1 MEYVL
6 YVVDTETTGLDPFRN
21 DVVELSILR
30 MSDGEQ
36 KTWFLKPTNPE
47 NIEPA
52 ALRVN
57 GYKLE
62 DLRHETKY
70 GRETYIDPAKVIVE
84 VENWLAEDDVPSQ
97 NRVMVGQNVGFDNSM
112 LEQLWTKCGA
122 RDTFPFGRRMMDTM
136 MLAFM
141 MDYAENTFAE
151 GYSLFGLLK
160 KYSIKN
166 DKAHTAASDVRATK
180 ELFER
185 QIADLRKKI
194 KAGSENTLR
203 GGS

>member
-6 YVVDTETTGLDPFRN
+6 YVVDTETTGLDAFRN

-30 MSDGEQ
+30 IKDNEQ
-36 KTWFLKPTNPE
+36 KTWFLKPIHPE

-57 GYKLE
+57 GYKIE

-70 GRETYIDPAKVIVE
+70 GRETYREATKVIVE
-84 VENWLAEDDVPSQ
+84 VENWLAEDNVPSEM
-97 NRVMVGQNVGFDNSM
+97 RVMVGQNVGFDNSM

-151 GYSLFGLLK
+151 GYSLFSLLK
-160 KYSIKN
+160 KHGIRN

-180 ELFER
+180 ELFEK
-185 QIADLRKKI
+185 QITELRKKI
-194 KAGSENTLR
+194 KAASEDPLRVGS
-203 GGS
+203 